1 MNVIFFRKRNEF
13 HTITN
18 HRKERFF
25 FDSEPNLT
33 KPDTNF
39 FIFDTFSVTYF
50 ALSLVKHSIDH

>member
-13 HTITN
+13 HTTN

-25 FDSEPNLT
+25 FNSEPNLT
-33 KPDTNF
+33 KSDTNY

-50 ALSLVKHSIDH
+50 APSLVKHSIDH

>member
-13 HTITN
+13 HTTN
-18 HRKERFF
+18 HRKERF

-50 ALSLVKHSIDH
+50 APSLVKHSIAH